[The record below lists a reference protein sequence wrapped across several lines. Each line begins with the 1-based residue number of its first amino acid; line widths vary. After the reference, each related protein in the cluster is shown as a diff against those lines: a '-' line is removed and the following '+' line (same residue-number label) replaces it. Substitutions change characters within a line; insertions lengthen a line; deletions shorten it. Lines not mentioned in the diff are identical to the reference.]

1 MNKLSIFTIIIISLI
16 NPVFAKIIETD
27 DSSVIGQELQN
38 LTPEDLA
45 TFDVN
50 GVLFEPEDNVLK
62 SENKWFVKNFFSTL
76 RQNNPREADRLEGIM
91 VLNYKPVLLDER
103 IPEIIKDAR
112 ERGMK
117 VIALTSG
124 STGEIGSITSRED
137 LRISRL
143 KSLDID
149 FTGSFKLSRLFL
161 ERTDKE
167 GSRIGRKDGVAN
179 DSIFK
184 DGIIFTSRRPKGNI
198 LNIFLDKVDFLPK
211 KIIHI
216 DNSIDKISDVRR
228 MCKSKNIE
236 FVGIHYVKQYTN
248 SVNRSFDKKTA
259 EKKIEILKTKSLWL
273 SDKVVHCLAHTGFDI
288 NYCRS
293 Q

>member
-1 MNKLSIFTIIIISLI
+1 MNKLSIFIIIVISLI
-16 NPVFAKIIETD
+16 DPVFAKIIETD
-27 DSSVIGQELQN
+27 DSSVIHQELQN
-38 LTPEDLA
+38 LTPEDLV

-62 SENKWFVKNFFSTL
+62 SGNKWFVKNFFSTL

-91 VLNYKPVLLDER
+91 LLNYKPVLLDEG
-103 IPEIIKDAR
+103 IPEIIKDTR
-112 ERGMK
+112 EHGIK

-137 LRISRL
+137 LIISRL
-143 KSLDID
+143 KSLDIG

-161 ERTDKE
+161 ERIDKE
-167 GSRIGRKDGVAN
+167 GSRIGRKDGFAN
-179 DSIFK
+179 DAIFK

-198 LNIFLDKVDFLPK
+198 LNIFLDKVEFLPK

-228 MCKSKNIE
+228 MCESKNIE

-248 SVNRSFDKKTA
+248 SVNSSFDKKTA

-273 SDKVVHCLAHTGFDI
+273 SDKVAHCLAHTGFDI